1 MDKKTSIISL
11 VGMGGRPCLLDVFK
25 SHKAHVSSSMGYPY
39 GLTKKE
45 FEECVT
51 DWASC
56 VNMGVD
62 EVYEY
67 LLENP
72 QLILNWMQFCGIEP
86 KVVGSVTSGNAMRSC
101 NIDDYN
107 ELCKG
112 LEGVTDDSF
121 PWDTEYDDDNID
133 DWDSISNLS
142 NIQCDVDDMGFDEY
156 KGSKNVVPR
165 GSVIDMEGNVIS
177 DGNVSCDGS
186 ASSWFGSKGIP
197 KGKRSENK
205 NDKGKKN
212 VLNKEMEAYAM
223 TEEGRWHCTIE
234 FYNDPLNLKKFT
246 VYSSLRSF
254 SKFCERED
262 IYVDEIT
269 LKELVSNGKSYC
281 CLDMFVQGSKTLVA
295 YDNLEYMKN
304 DIIAIFGENALKEGS
319 SSKKRG
325 SRGNKKNKKINIL

>member
-1 MDKKTSIISL
+1 MDKETSIISL

-45 FEECVT
+45 FEECAT
-51 DWASC
+51 DWANC
-56 VNMGVD
+56 VNMAVD

-72 QLILNWMQFCGIEP
+72 QLILNWMQFYGIEP
-86 KVVGSVTSGNAMRSC
+86 KVVNSGNAMRSC
-101 NIDDYN
+101 NMDDYN
-107 ELCKG
+107 NLCKG

-121 PWDTEYDDDNID
+121 PWDNVDYDDSID
-133 DWDSISNLS
+133 DWDAIANLS

-156 KGSKNVVPR
+156 KNSKDALPR
-165 GSVIDMEGNVIS
+165 GSVIDMEGNIIS

-186 ASSWFGSKGIP
+186 ASSWFGSKWQ
-197 KGKRSENK
+197 RNENK
-205 NDKGKKN
+205 NDKGKKK

-234 FYNDPLNLKKFT
+234 FYNDPLNLSKFT

-254 SKFCERED
+254 SKFCEREE

-269 LKELVSNGKSYC
+269 LNELVTNGKSYC

-295 YDNLEYMKN
+295 YDSLECMKN
-304 DIIAIFGENALKEGS
+304 DIIAIFGENALKKAS

>member
-1 MDKKTSIISL
+1 MDKETSIISL

-51 DWASC
+51 DWANC
-56 VNMGVD
+56 VNMAVD

-72 QLILNWMQFCGIEP
+72 QLILNWMQFYGIEP
-86 KVVGSVTSGNAMRSC
+86 KVIDSIGSGNAMRSC
-101 NIDDYN
+101 NMDDYN
-107 ELCKG
+107 NLCKG
-112 LEGVTDDSF
+112 LDGVTDDTF
-121 PWDTEYDDDNID
+121 PWDNDDYDDSID
-133 DWDSISNLS
+133 DWDAISNLS

-156 KGSKNVVPR
+156 KGSKDVVPR

-197 KGKRSENK
+197 KGKRSEN
-205 NDKGKKN
+205 NKGKKD

-223 TEEGRWHCTIE
+223 TEEGRWHCNIE
-234 FYNDPLNLKKFT
+234 FYDDPLNLKKFT

-254 SKFCERED
+254 SKFCEREE

-269 LKELVSNGKSYC
+269 LKELVTNGKSYC

-295 YDNLEYMKN
+295 YDCLECMKN
-304 DIIAIFGENALKEGS
+304 DIIAIFGEKALKEGS